1 MSIEELC
8 AGVCSL
14 GPTCGLEPL
23 LRETVA
29 AGGRGLEILLTVAHD
44 AHDTVEGDTNGY
56 YNSEESDSEPE
67 SGADSGA
74 DSESGADSDSGSD
87 PGAESETEPEDFI
100 SDEDVEDTLK
110 EMLPHGHRHGL
121 RAQIRAGVEQC
132 GAFQDELSATRQ
144 RRAEEDAVY
153 GRDIDT
159 DTEDEAEKTLHYEH
173 AMLEHAEDDLIRVAR
188 ATGLDLGG
196 RADAYI
202 SYGRVVGII
211 RGPSQDNH
219 AADYDLSEV
228 EEMIEE
234 LESGLEER
242 DAAAA
247 RVEAMLDQLPTP
259 PPLEAAAAAA
269 AAEQLLD
276 DDASTTQALRGA
288 AQDLRAAILAVE
300 ARAPDHERAAM
311 KRSRADYESVINI
324 REEQRSVAAILN
336 ARDFNHAL
344 RAVGAQFTP
353 DFRCTPEAADA
364 LRVAAEDYLVEL
376 FRDSGRVAIHAQRTY
391 VQPKDMCLV
400 RNLRRG
406 LF

>member
-8 AGVCSL
+8 AGVCTL

-29 AGGRGLEILLTVAHD
+29 EGGRGLEILLKVAHD
-44 AHDTVEGDTNGY
+44 VHDTVEGDTNGY
-56 YNSEESDSEPE
+56 YNSEESDSFSD
-67 SGADSGA
+67 SGTDSGA
-74 DSESGADSDSGSD
+74 DSESESGTDS
-87 PGAESETEPEDFI
+87 ETNSETEPEDFI

-132 GAFQDELSATRQ
+132 GAFRDELSATRQ
-144 RRAEEDAVY
+144 RRAEEDEVCD
-153 GRDIDT
+153 REVDT
-159 DTEDEAEKTLHYEH
+159 DTEDEKTLSYDQE
-173 AMLEHAEDDLIRVAR
+173 MLEYAEDDLVRVAHE
-188 ATGLDLGG
+188 TGLDLGG
-196 RADAYI
+196 LAAAHI
-202 SYGRVVGII
+202 TYGREVGII
-211 RGPSQDNH
+211 RGPSQDS
-219 AADYDLSEV
+219 YDLSEV
-228 EEMIEE
+228 EEMIEA

-247 RVEAMLDQLPTP
+247 RVEAMLDQLPSP
-259 PPLEAAAAAA
+259 PPLEVAAAAAA
-269 AAEQLLD
+269 ASHLLD
-276 DDASTTQALRGA
+276 DDASSTEALHGA

-311 KRSRADYESVINI
+311 KRSRADYESVVNI
-324 REEQRSVAAILN
+324 REEQRSVSAILN
-336 ARDFNHAL
+336 ARDFNHVL
-344 RAVGAQFTP
+344 RAVGTKFTP

-364 LRVAAEDYLVEL
+364 FRVAAEDYLVEL

-400 RNLRRG
+400 RNLRRDP
-406 LF
+406 F

>member
-44 AHDTVEGDTNGY
+44 VHDTVEGDTNGY
-56 YNSEESDSEPE
+56 YNSEESDSESEAESASDSASESETE
-67 SGADSGA
+67 SGAD
-74 DSESGADSDSGSD
+74 
-87 PGAESETEPEDFI
+87 SETEPEDFI
-100 SDEDVEDTLK
+100 SDEDAEDTLK

-121 RAQIRAGVEQC
+121 RAQIRAGVEPC
-132 GAFQDELSATRQ
+132 VAFRDELSATRQ

-153 GRDIDT
+153 DREIDT
-159 DTEDEAEKTLHYEH
+159 DTEDEAENTLSYEQE
-173 AMLEHAEDDLIRVAR
+173 MLFCAEDDLVRVAHE
-188 ATGLDLGG
+188 TGLDLGG
-196 RADAYI
+196 LAAAHI
-202 SYGRVVGII
+202 AYGREVGII
-211 RGPSQDNH
+211 RGPSQDNL
-219 AADYDLSEV
+219 AAGYDLSDV
-228 EEMIEE
+228 EDMIEE

-247 RVEAMLDQLPTP
+247 RVEAMLDQLPTS
-259 PPLEAAAAAA
+259 PPLEVVAAAA
-269 AAEQLLD
+269 AAEQLLV
-276 DDASTTQALRGA
+276 DDASSTEDLRGA

-311 KRSRADYESVINI
+311 KRSRADYESVVNI

-344 RAVGAQFTP
+344 RAVGTKFTP

-400 RNLRRG
+400 RSLRRG
-406 LF
+406 DPF